1 MDRYIDKWMDRRMD
15 GWIDREADGWMDG
28 WMGGLISH
36 WLCSSD
42 EPWLFSWSMAASSG
56 ANGMKPSDVLG
67 GRRKLSPGSQ
77 VFHL

>member
-1 MDRYIDKWMDRRMD
+1 M
-15 GWIDREADGWMDG
+15 DREADGWMDREADEWMDG

-67 GRRKLSPGSQ
+67 GRRKLSPGSR